1 MAKTND
7 VVAEIK
13 ALIKPRQKRHWHQPK
28 DPKQAELVQA
38 IATAWLAGELGPQ
51 ARPLAKAISTRLA
64 ASGVRVSEHTVREWL
79 AELKR
84 S

>member
-7 VVAEIK
+7 VVAEIR
-13 ALIKPRQKRHWHQPK
+13 ALISPRQKRRWHQPK
-28 DPKQAELVQA
+28 DPKQAELIQA
-38 IATAWLAGELGPQ
+38 IAAAWLAGELGTE

-64 ASGVRVSEHTVREWL
+64 ASGVRVSWHTVREWL
-79 AELKR
+79 ADLKR